1 MPLLSFLARQM
12 TGSGDEDLFPSRR
25 LNRPLSVQL
34 RDLRGTH
41 SDGRDAPVPVVR
53 IYEENFLEFSYVF
66 CSGRSQQGGAHALI
80 RGIISRR

>member
-1 MPLLSFLARQM
+1 MKTCSRLA
-12 TGSGDEDLFPSRR
+12 GSTVHCPFSYGTFA
-25 LNRPLSVQL
+25 
-34 RDLRGTH
+34 GTH

-53 IYEENFLEFSYVF
+53 IYEEKFLEFSYVF